1 MQQPRTEILSLMR
14 TKVNMKE
21 MSRILGITILFS
33 VLLVNVG
40 QSQDCKNFH
49 KRKCM
54 GSDNPF
60 MNYNTQSKS
69 GMFVLG
75 HTSDL
80 VFVAHAGQDYNLS
93 LCQDK
98 DVEEPIKFKVL
109 DGRSKEVLFDS
120 ETAVL
125 DTPADEGEDMGET
138 PSSFEFSCEVTKK
151 IIIRITA
158 PGPPPEE
165 GGKKGRHEE
174 PDPESLFC
182 VGVLIENMPTP
193 KLGF

>member
-1 MQQPRTEILSLMR
+1 MRKLIGIMFTLSL
-14 TKVNMKE
+14 V
-21 MSRILGITILFS
+21 FS
-33 VLLVNVG
+33 G
-40 QSQDCKNFH
+40 QLSAQECNNFH
-49 KRKCM
+49 KKKCY
-54 GSDNPF
+54 GSDDPY
-60 MNYNTQSKS
+60 MRYNTQSKS

-80 VFVAHAGQDYNLS
+80 VFVAHAGQDYRIS

-109 DGRSKEVLFDS
+109 DGRSKELLYDNES
-120 ETAVL
+120 AGL
-125 DTPADEGEDMGET
+125 DVPVDEEAGEEGAGGLPMF
-138 PSSFEFSCEVTKK
+138 FEFSSEVTKK
-151 IIIRITA
+151 IIVRITA

-165 GGKKGRHEE
+165 GGGGKRKNAA

-182 VGVLIENMPTP
+182 VGVLLENMPTP

>member
-1 MQQPRTEILSLMR
+1 MR
-14 TKVNMKE
+14 IKVKME
-21 MSRILGITILFS
+21 GMSKVTLGLALIFG
-33 VLLVNVG
+33 LLVQTGV
-40 QSQDCKNFH
+40 SQDCKGFH
-49 KRKCM
+49 KRKCY
-54 GSDNPF
+54 GSDNPY

-80 VFVAHAGQDYNLS
+80 VFVAHAGQDYHLS

-109 DGRSKEVLFDS
+109 DGRSKEELFDS
-120 ETAVL
+120 ESAVL
-125 DTPADEGEDMGET
+125 DTPADEGEDMGEAVN
-138 PSSFEFSCEVTKK
+138 SFEFSCEVTKK

-165 GGKKGRHEE
+165 GDKKRGRNAE

>member
-1 MQQPRTEILSLMR
+1 
-14 TKVNMKE
+14 MKG
-21 MSRILGITILFS
+21 IITILS
-33 VLLVNVG
+33 ALSLCIGISPALNA
-40 QSQDCKNFH
+40 QDCNNFH
-49 KRKCM
+49 KKKCY
-54 GSDNPF
+54 GSDNAY
-60 MNYNTQSKS
+60 MRYNTQSKS

-80 VFVAHAGQDYNLS
+80 VFVAHAGQDYNIS

-109 DGRSKEVLFDS
+109 DGRSKEVLFDNES
-120 ETAVL
+120 AAL
-125 DTPADEGEDMGET
+125 DVPVEEGAEGEGGLPM
-138 PSSFEFSCEVTKK
+138 SFEFSCEVTKK

-165 GGKKGRHEE
+165 GGGKGRRNAE